1 MKEIKHLVLDEKQKL
16 HINKCFNEK
25 GRMTMERAEVA
36 AKIREMLIENL
47 RIPAE
52 ILEDDSELFGGDI
65 GLDSVDSLE
74 IIAGIDD
81 LYGVNM
87 TGVDKTNFRDINA
100 LTNYVV
106 EHAEA

>member
-1 MKEIKHLVLDEKQKL
+1 
-16 HINKCFNEK
+16 
-25 GRMTMERAEVA
+25 MERTEVA
-36 AKIREMLIENL
+36 AKIKDMLIENL

-52 ILEDDSELFGGDI
+52 SLEDDAELFGGDI

-81 LYGVNM
+81 MFGVNM

-100 LTNYVV
+100 LTNYVM

>member
-1 MKEIKHLVLDEKQKL
+1 MLDEKRKL
-16 HINKCFNEK
+16 YINFLMRKEEK
-25 GRMTMERAEVA
+25 KMERTEVA
-36 AKIREMLIENL
+36 AKIKDMLIENL

-52 ILEDDSELFGGDI
+52 LLEDDAELFGGDI

-81 LYGVNM
+81 MFGVNM

-100 LTNYVV
+100 LTNYVM

>member
-1 MKEIKHLVLDEKQKL
+1 
-16 HINKCFNEK
+16 
-25 GRMTMERAEVA
+25 MERAEVA
-36 AKIREMLIENL
+36 AKIKDMLIVNL

-52 ILEDDSELFGGDI
+52 LLADDAELFGGDI

-81 LYGVNM
+81 MFGVNM

>member
-1 MKEIKHLVLDEKQKL
+1 
-16 HINKCFNEK
+16 
-25 GRMTMERAEVA
+25 MERPEEA
-36 AKIREMLIENL
+36 AKIKDMLVENL

-52 ILEDDSELFGGDI
+52 MLEDDAELFGGEI

-81 LYGVNM
+81 MFGVNM

-100 LTNYVV
+100 LTNYVM
-106 EHAEA
+106 ENAEA

>member
-1 MKEIKHLVLDEKQKL
+1 
-16 HINKCFNEK
+16 
-25 GRMTMERAEVA
+25 MERTEVA
-36 AKIREMLIENL
+36 AKIKDMLIENL

-52 ILEDDSELFGGDI
+52 LLEDDADLFGGDI

-81 LYGVNM
+81 MFGVNM

-100 LTNYVV
+100 LTNYVM

>member
-1 MKEIKHLVLDEKQKL
+1 
-16 HINKCFNEK
+16 
-25 GRMTMERAEVA
+25 MERAEVA
-36 AKIREMLIENL
+36 AKIKDMLVENL

-52 ILEDDSELFGGDI
+52 MLEDDAELFGGEI

-81 LYGVNM
+81 MFGVNM
-87 TGVDKTNFRDINA
+87 TGVDKTNFRDINS
-100 LTNYVV
+100 LTNYVM

>member
-1 MKEIKHLVLDEKQKL
+1 MEQFAPDRDIIIMYK
-16 HINKCFNEK
+16 K
-25 GRMTMERAEVA
+25 GSYKMERAEVA
-36 AKIREMLIENL
+36 AKIKEMLVENL
-47 RIPAE
+47 RIPEE
-52 ILEDDSELFGGDI
+52 ILDDDSELFGGDI

-81 LYGVNM
+81 LFGVNM

-106 EHAEA
+106 ENAEA

>member
-1 MKEIKHLVLDEKQKL
+1 
-16 HINKCFNEK
+16 
-25 GRMTMERAEVA
+25 MERAEVA
-36 AKIREMLIENL
+36 AKIKEMLIENL

-87 TGVDKTNFRDINA
+87 TGVDKANFRDINA

>member
-1 MKEIKHLVLDEKQKL
+1 
-16 HINKCFNEK
+16 
-25 GRMTMERAEVA
+25 MERTEVA
-36 AKIREMLIENL
+36 AKIKDMLVENL

-52 ILEDDSELFGGDI
+52 MLEDDAELFGGEI

-81 LYGVNM
+81 MFGVNM

-100 LTNYVV
+100 LTNSVM
-106 EHAEA
+106 ENAEA

>member
-1 MKEIKHLVLDEKQKL
+1 
-16 HINKCFNEK
+16 
-25 GRMTMERAEVA
+25 MERTEVA
-36 AKIREMLIENL
+36 AKIKAMLVENL
-47 RIPAE
+47 RIPEE
-52 ILEDDSELFGGDI
+52 ILEEDSELFGGDI

-81 LYGVNM
+81 LFSVNM

-100 LTNYVV
+100 LTSYVV

>member
-1 MKEIKHLVLDEKQKL
+1 MEQFAPDRDIIMYK
-16 HINKCFNEK
+16 K
-25 GRMTMERAEVA
+25 GSYKMERAEVA
-36 AKIREMLIENL
+36 AKIKEMLVENL
-47 RIPAE
+47 RIPEE
-52 ILEDDSELFGGDI
+52 ILDDDSELFGGDI

-81 LYGVNM
+81 LFGVNM

-106 EHAEA
+106 ENAEA

>member
-1 MKEIKHLVLDEKQKL
+1 
-16 HINKCFNEK
+16 
-25 GRMTMERAEVA
+25 MERTEVA
-36 AKIREMLIENL
+36 AKIKDMLIENL

-52 ILEDDSELFGGDI
+52 LLEDDAELFGGDI

-81 LYGVNM
+81 MFGVNM

-100 LTNYVV
+100 LTNYVM